1 MSTDT
6 STTPTL
12 PVNSADALVVP
23 GLPPKVSAWLVHAQ
37 EPLARALAQAH
48 AAADVTI
55 DDGPAL
61 AVETLPEEARRFLWH
76 GIRQHHAGLAELVRD
91 PILGQLRA
99 TFGAQL
105 HLSVA
110 DLLTVI
116 LKVYTAEHERTR
128 KAASARA
135 AATPPSRANPATS
148 TVARAATPRDR
159 RGSRPGTS
167 ARGA

>member
-6 STTPTL
+6 STTPT
-12 PVNSADALVVP
+12 PKSADALVVP

-48 AAADVTI
+48 AAAEVTI

-61 AVETLPEEARRFLWH
+61 AVEALPEEARRFLWH

-105 HLSVA
+105 HLAVA
-110 DLLTVI
+110 DLLSVI
-116 LKVYTAEHERTR
+116 LKVYAAEHPRTLP
-128 KAASARA
+128 RA
-135 AATPPSRANPATS
+135 
-148 TVARAATPRDR
+148 R
-159 RGSRPGTS
+159 RGLQQAQRKCVDQPEV
-167 ARGA
+167 RQ